1 MFIISVSLFFFYT
14 WLNNGSGPTKKSG
27 QIPTLYKSSLI

>member
-14 WLNNGSGPTKKSG
+14 SLNNGSVPTKKSG
-27 QIPTLYKSSLI
+27 